1 MKKLSISLD
10 NDSDDVNYYILEAFP
25 KLKGAGGYELLRA
38 SSSRR
43 LELIPTPPDGYTAAY
58 LEIFTNK

>member
-10 NDSDDVNYYILEAFP
+10 NDSDDVNYYTLEAFP

-38 SSSRR
+38 SSSCRSS
-43 LELIPTPPDGYTAAY
+43 Y
-58 LEIFTNK
+58 LPHRMGTLPHISRM

>member
-25 KLKGAGGYELLRA
+25 KLKGAGGYELGLQQPSA
-38 SSSRR
+38 GAH
-43 LELIPTPPDGYTAAY
+43 T
-58 LEIFTNK
+58 